1 MGKTAF
7 VFVGQGSQYVGMG
20 QDILNEFESASKVFD
35 SASKVLGYD
44 MKKLVFEGPEEQ
56 LKITENT
63 QPAILTASYAMLQP
77 LIEAGVSADFT
88 AGLSLGEYTANVY
101 AKTITFEEAVKI
113 VRLRGKYMQEEV
125 PAGVGGMTAVIGLED
140 EVVVKACNDVKEFG
154 YVACANFNCPGQV
167 VVSGELKAL
176 EKVGELL
183 KTLGAK
189 RVIPLA
195 VSAPFH
201 CKLLANAG
209 EKLKSQFD
217 KTSFNKP
224 IIPVVANTTGLPYND
239 VNDISRLLVEQVSQ
253 TVKWTNSI
261 KYMIAQG
268 VDTFIEIGPGK
279 TLSGLIK
286 KTDRSVKI
294 YNIQDIASLNKTL
307 EGLGV

>member
-7 VFVGQGSQYVGMG
+7 VFAGQGAQYVGMG
-20 QDILNEFESASKVFD
+20 KDIVDEFQSASKVFD
-35 SASKVLGYD
+35 SASAVLRYD
-44 MKKLVFEGPEEQ
+44 MRQLVFDGPEKQ

-63 QPAILTASYAMLQP
+63 QPAILTTSYAMLQP
-77 LIEAGVSADFT
+77 LIEAGIKADFT

-101 AKTITFEEAVKI
+101 AKTITFEDAVQT

-125 PAGVGGMTAVIGLED
+125 PEGIGGMTAVIGLAD

-183 KTLGAK
+183 NTLGAK

-201 CKLLANAG
+201 CKLLVNAG
-209 EKLKSQFD
+209 EKLKAQFD
-217 KTSFNKP
+217 KISFSEPTIP
-224 IIPVVANTTGLPYND
+224 IIANTTGLPYNG
-239 VNDISRLLVEQVSQ
+239 VNDISKLLVEQVSQ
-253 TVKWTNSI
+253 TVKWTNSVQ
-261 KYMIAQG
+261 YMISQG

-279 TLSGLIK
+279 TLSGLIR
-286 KTDRSVKI
+286 KTDRSVKT
-294 YNIQDIASLNKTL
+294 YNVQDMTSLNKTL

>member
-20 QDILNEFESASKVFD
+20 KDIVNEFESASKVFD

-77 LIEAGVSADFT
+77 LIEAGVKADFT

-101 AKTITFEEAVKI
+101 AKTITFEDAVKI

-201 CKLLANAG
+201 CRLLINAG

-217 KTSFNKP
+217 KTSFNEP
-224 IIPVVANTTGLPYND
+224 IIPVVANTTGLPYNN
-239 VNDISRLLVEQVSQ
+239 VNDISKLLVEQVSQ

-261 KYMIAQG
+261 KYMMAQG
-268 VDTFIEIGPGK
+268 VDTFVEIGPGK